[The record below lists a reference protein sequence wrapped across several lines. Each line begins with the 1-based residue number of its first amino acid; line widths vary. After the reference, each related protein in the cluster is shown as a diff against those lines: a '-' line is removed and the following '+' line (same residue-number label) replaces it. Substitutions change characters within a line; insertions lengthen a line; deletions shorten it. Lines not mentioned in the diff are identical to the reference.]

1 MSTRGITPGRAWLPA
16 VVGCVL
22 LAGCAQEAAPRGRT
36 ERETADAY
44 VRALNARDVDALV
57 RLGPPGYEEVEA
69 DAREVIAAEG
79 GRGLEVDGVEVS
91 HEFGDD
97 MASTRL
103 TGEARDG
110 CGFTTYVQMSRH
122 DGTWAVV
129 LGHAPG
135 AGGGGASPAA
145 TRTP

>member
-1 MSTRGITPGRAWLPA
+1 MSTRGIASGGAWLPA

-22 LAGCAQEAAPRGRT
+22 LAGCAQEAAPQGRT
-36 ERETADAY
+36 ERQTADAY

-79 GRGLEVDGVEVS
+79 GRGLEIDGVEVS

-97 MASTRL
+97 VASTQL
-103 TGEARDG
+103 TGKARDG
-110 CGFTTYVQMSRH
+110 GSFTAYVQMSRH
-122 DGTWAVV
+122 DGTWVVV

-135 AGGGGASPAA
+135 EDGGGAAA
-145 TRTP
+145 TGAP